1 MFKSKF
7 DKWYDNQ
14 NDATKVFLDNQRKE
28 DNKLIIM
35 PDYRNQTYLIEIEA
49 KDSIYSIANI
59 KKWYRKSRID
69 FLKKDFFGAIHDLKV
84 SKYNLLNNTN
94 MGN

>member
-28 DNKLIIM
+28 DNKLIM
-35 PDYRNQTYLIEIEA
+35 LGVYLGFPVGSILTIL
-49 KDSIYSIANI
+49 IYSV
-59 KKWYRKSRID
+59 
-69 FLKKDFFGAIHDLKV
+69 L
-84 SKYNLLNNTN
+84 
-94 MGN
+94 